1 MRKAN
6 YNIDN
11 IVFRLADFPMNYV
24 VGGRH
29 GSLDKLY
36 GPRWKSCDVNTMND
50 FLADYFYGLLAWAVR
65 QPHRYI

>member
-11 IVFRLADFPMNYV
+11 IVFRLADFPMNYII
-24 VGGRH
+24 GGKH

-36 GPRWKSCDVNTMND
+36 GPRWNSCSKNTMND
-50 FLADYFYGLLAWAVR
+50 FLVDYFLWIISMGG
-65 QPHRYI
+65 